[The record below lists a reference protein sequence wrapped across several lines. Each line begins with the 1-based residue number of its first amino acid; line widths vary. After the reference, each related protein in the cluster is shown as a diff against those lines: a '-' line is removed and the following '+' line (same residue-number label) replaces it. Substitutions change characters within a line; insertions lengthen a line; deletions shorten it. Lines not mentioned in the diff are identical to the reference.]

1 MMLKKLQWNIL
12 NQKICVNIYNPPPSV
27 KLCKEI
33 HVIVD
38 KWKKKKNKQ
47 NLKPNANSP
56 KNTFLKNYFRILT
69 CFQR

>member
-12 NQKICVNIYNPPPSV
+12 NQKICVNIYNPPSV

-38 KWKKKKNKQ
+38 KWKKKRKTNK
-47 NLKPNANSP
+47 
-56 KNTFLKNYFRILT
+56 I
-69 CFQR
+69 